1 MGRSAHWALRLLNAL
16 SRRST
21 AAARV
26 ERCNFLNTVATD
38 LAAHRCLVA
47 HRRRESRARPPEKG
61 VESTKRKIVLAA
73 YRHSSS
79 PG

>member
-26 ERCNFLNTVATD
+26 EKCNFLNTVATD

-47 HRRRESRARPPEKG
+47 QAAREPRRAGPRRVLKVLNAR
-61 VESTKRKIVLAA
+61 
-73 YRHSSS
+73 
-79 PG
+79 